1 MTRDQERSPDR
12 VSRRKFLAT
21 SAAAGAVGLAGC
33 SGQSNEG
40 DGGSGGSGDGGSG
53 GSGDSGGSG
62 GSGDSGGSGGDG
74 SGDGDDMEDGSGG
87 GGGSTSLLTAEGSST
102 VYPISNTGS
111 SYWNSNAPPSD
122 GEYWG
127 SNSESTV
134 PGWGQ
139 LGEPDM
145 LLADYFAAK
154 FGFEP
159 TEQRSS
165 PPFPTTVGLSHSG
178 TGCEAVVDG
187 LVDIGNSSGPI
198 TAELDWSEERAQ
210 STVIDN
216 VVGRDGQPVVVS
228 NDIYEAG
235 VTELTGEE
243 VRGIYQDEITNWSE
257 VGGPDQEIYA
267 IGRAEGSGTDTSF
280 RLNMLGSA
288 DASMSGVDTRF
299 GQNQQVA
306 QAVSQNEGSIAY
318 MALAFTSETVR
329 PIAINFEGT
338 VYEPDR
344 DAENTIFDSDYPL
357 NRDLHMYT
365 LIEDSNPDGG
375 GYDAREAAFINMF
388 LNDFGQTVF
397 VEGNNYIPLPTSD
410 LQSMKEKVSALA
422 TEDLIMP

>member
-1 MTRDQERSPDR
+1 MSDNSGDQRDRL
-12 VSRRKFLAT
+12 SRRTFIAT
-21 SAAAGAVGLAGC
+21 TGVAGIAGLAGC
-33 SGQSNEG
+33 GGQSGGDGGDGGEGGEGGDGG
-40 DGGSGGSGDGGSG
+40 DGGSEPDSTPTETESEMSSDDGQ
-53 GSGDSGGSG
+53 
-62 GSGDSGGSGGDG
+62 
-74 SGDGDDMEDGSGG
+74 
-87 GGGSTSLLTAEGSST
+87 STSLLNAEGSST

-134 PGWGQ
+134 PGWEQ

-145 LLADYFAAK
+145 LLADYFAQK

-159 TEQRSS
+159 TEQRSE

-178 TGCEAVVDG
+178 TGCEAVTEG

-198 TAELDWSEERAQ
+198 TAELGISEEEAQ
-210 STVIDN
+210 NTVVDN

-228 NDIYEAG
+228 SDVVDAG
-235 VTELTGEE
+235 VTQLTGEQ
-243 VRGIYQDEITNWSE
+243 VRGIYQDEITNWSQIE
-257 VGGPDQEIYA
+257 GIDYDQEIYA

-280 RLNMLGSA
+280 RLNMLGGA
-288 DASMSGVDTRF
+288 DAAMPGVDTRF

-306 QAVSQNEGSIAY
+306 QAVSQNEGAIAY
-318 MALAFTSETVR
+318 MALAFTGETVV
-329 PIAINFEGT
+329 PVGIEFEGT
-338 VYEPDR
+338 LYEPDR
-344 DAENTIFDSDYPL
+344 DAEHTIFDSDYPL

-365 LIEDSNPDGG
+365 LIEEDNHNGG

-388 LNDFGQTVF
+388 LNEFGQSIF

-410 LQSMKEKVSALA
+410 LQSMKEQVSALA
-422 TEDLIMP
+422 TEDLVMP